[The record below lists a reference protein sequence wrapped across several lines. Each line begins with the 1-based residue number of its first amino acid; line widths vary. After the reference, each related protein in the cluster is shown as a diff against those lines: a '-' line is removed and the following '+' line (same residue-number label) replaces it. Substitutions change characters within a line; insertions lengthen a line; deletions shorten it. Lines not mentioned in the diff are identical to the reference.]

1 MGQLCSVYRL
11 AVDRLDDA
19 LKPAFEGQR
28 HNIVVADRPAIRV
41 DRGSDDKPPDWAAAL
56 EQMTGRTF
64 EFLTRAAGAVL
75 LIDLGDVR
83 YAFAFGTGRHLLRDV
98 AIQRDFGIAV
108 AIRCLDPERVAEVTR
123 TALDLTGRHDLTQL
137 PAGAHVREFG
147 VEQYAEI
154 VKEIAGRSHT
164 PQIAYLQGRPDVVKL
179 EGRDALRV
187 RISATPAALV
197 GDLIAVEKTYQQEPH
212 TELAFIEGLRPIKTN
227 NAQLGRAER
236 ALIIELAK
244 PDSDRLGIAH
254 PLGIDDTGI
263 ERFTVDVH
271 GRQVAAPEPDVEPVR
286 QALNAIP
293 AAERIE
299 ALHDGRVR
307 LIVADTTDSIET
319 PLGAWLSADL
329 TVGGDHYVYHDG
341 AFYLMT
347 NRYRDTLNAAVDDL
361 LAAGRELQ
369 MPVWRPGTREDD
381 YCRNQP
387 AFVCLDKKLVRGGAH
402 PRGVEIC
409 DLVGPGGELIC
420 VKRATKSSAL
430 SHLFFQAIVA
440 AEDLCDGEHAYRRL
454 LAWLPPE
461 RRQLVPRRPNF
472 VFGIQLVKGNLTADS
487 LFTFSKVGLFRAARH
502 LHRLHMSVSVVEIPA
517 A

>member
-1 MGQLCSVYRL
+1 MGQLCSIYRL
-11 AVDRLDDA
+11 AVDRLDEA
-19 LKPAFEGQR
+19 LKPAFDGQR
-28 HNIVVADRPAIRV
+28 HDIVVADRPAIRV
-41 DRGSDDKPPDWAAAL
+41 DRGSDDKPPDWAAGL

-83 YAFAFGTGRHLLRDV
+83 YALAFGTGRHLLRDT
-98 AIQRDFGIAV
+98 AIQSDFGIAV

-123 TALDLTGRHDLTQL
+123 TALDLTDRHDITQL
-137 PAGAHVREFG
+137 PTGAHVREFG

-154 VKEIAGRSHT
+154 VKEIGGRSRT
-164 PQIAYLQGRPDVVKL
+164 LQIAYLQGRPEGVKL

-187 RISATPAALV
+187 RVSAIPAVLI
-197 GDLIAVEKTYQQEPH
+197 GDLIAVEKAYQQEPH
-212 TELAFIEGLRPIKTN
+212 AELAFIEGLRPIKTN
-227 NAQLGRAER
+227 NAQLGRAQR
-236 ALIIELAK
+236 ALVTELAK

-254 PLGIDDTGI
+254 PLGIDDIGV
-263 ERFTVDVH
+263 EGFTIDIY
-271 GRQVAAPEPDVEPVR
+271 GRQVAALEPGLEPVR
-286 QALNAIP
+286 RALNAVPP
-293 AAERIE
+293 AQQIE
-299 ALHDGRVR
+299 ALQDGRVN
-307 LIVADTTDSIET
+307 LIVADTADPTET

-361 LAAGRELQ
+361 LAAGRGLQ
-369 MPVWRPGTREDD
+369 MPAWRPGTREDD
-381 YCRNQP
+381 YCRSQP

-402 PRGVEIC
+402 PRGIEIC

-420 VKRATKSSAL
+420 VKRAAKSSAL

-440 AEDLCDGEHAYRRL
+440 AEDLCDGDHAYRRL
-454 LAWLPPE
+454 LTWLPPE
-461 RRQLVPRRPNF
+461 RRPLVPRRPNF
-472 VFGIQLVKGNLTADS
+472 VFGIQLAKGELTANS
-487 LFTFSKVGLFRAARH
+487 LFTFSKVGLFRATRH
-502 LHRLHMSVSVVEIPA
+502 LHRLHMPVSVVEIPA